1 MKFAIAVHGT
11 RGDVEPAAA
20 VALELQRRGHQVR
33 MAVPPNLVGFAESAG
48 LRDVQSYGPDSQK
61 QLEAEIFRDW
71 WKLRNPLTVL
81 RQAREYVTDGW
92 AEMNETLVKLS
103 GDADLIL
110 TGTTYQEVAAN
121 VAEAQ
126 GIPLAALHYFPAR
139 PNTHLL
145 PVKLPLK
152 LVEPVFAIAEWGHW
166 RMLKP
171 ADDQQRRNLGL
182 PRSGHRA
189 TKRIVDGGA
198 LEIQAYDPILFPRL
212 EQEYGTRRP
221 LVGSI
226 TLQLPTAEDATVTSW
241 VAAGSPPIYF
251 GFGSMPV
258 DDPAEAVAM
267 ISGVCREL
275 GQRALICSGVL
286 ALEGIPD
293 TPDMMIVPSVNH
305 AAVFPNCRAI
315 VHHGGAGTTS
325 ASLRSGVPTLVLWVG
340 ADQPVWAEA
349 VKRVGA
355 GTAHRFSTTTPET
368 LRADL
373 RTVLGP
379 TCTARAK
386 EVAAAMIPPARS
398 LADTVDLL
406 ERKAAAGLG
415 R

>member
-1 MKFAIAVHGT
+1 MLAVFEG
-11 RGDVEPAAA
+11 
-20 VALELQRRGHQVR
+20 
-33 MAVPPNLVGFAESAG
+33 
-48 LRDVQSYGPDSQK
+48 
-61 QLEAEIFRDW
+61 
-71 WKLRNPLTVL
+71 
-81 RQAREYVTDGW
+81 
-92 AEMNETLVKLS
+92 
-103 GDADLIL
+103 
-110 TGTTYQEVAAN
+110 
-121 VAEAQ
+121 
-126 GIPLAALHYFPAR
+126 
-139 PNTHLL
+139 
-145 PVKLPLK
+145 
-152 LVEPVFAIAEWGHW
+152 
-166 RMLKP
+166 
-171 ADDQQRRNLGL
+171 
-182 PRSGHRA
+182 
-189 TKRIVDGGA
+189 
-198 LEIQAYDPILFPRL
+198 
-212 EQEYGTRRP
+212 
-221 LVGSI
+221 
-226 TLQLPTAEDATVTSW
+226 
-241 VAAGSPPIYF
+241 
-251 GFGSMPV
+251 
-258 DDPAEAVAM
+258 DPAEAVAM

-293 TPDMMIVPSVNH
+293 TPDMMMVPSVNH